1 MDLPESIEIDDG
13 RARDEFLRGYELQ
26 MDGELDEAIE
36 AYRASLEYQETA
48 EAHTFLG
55 WALSHQDRLDEAIRE
70 CHRAIEI
77 DPDFGNP
84 YNDIGVYR
92 LKKGDMDGA
101 KPWFKKALNA
111 PRYDSYCFP
120 HFNLGRI
127 HLYRGHFGE
136 AARHFKE
143 ALKER
148 SDFSKAK
155 NALLKIKHRMN

>member
-1 MDLPESIEIDDG
+1 MDLPDSIEIENS
-13 RARDEFLRGYELQ
+13 RARDEFMRGYKLQ
-26 MDGELDEAIE
+26 MDGELDHAIE
-36 AYRASLEYQETA
+36 AYRMSLEYQETA

-55 WALSHQDRLDEAIRE
+55 WALSHQNRLDEAIQE
-70 CHRAIEI
+70 CRRAIEL

-92 LKKGDMDGA
+92 LKQGEMEDA
-101 KPWFKKALNA
+101 KPWFERALEA

-120 HFNLGRI
+120 HFNLGRV
-127 HLYRGHFGE
+127 HLYRGHFGA